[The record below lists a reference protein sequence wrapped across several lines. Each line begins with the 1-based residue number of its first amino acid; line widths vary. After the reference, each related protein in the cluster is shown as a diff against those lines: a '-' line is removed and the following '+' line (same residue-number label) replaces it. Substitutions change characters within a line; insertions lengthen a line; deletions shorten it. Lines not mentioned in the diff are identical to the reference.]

1 MAGEKPGFEWNVPED
16 RDADAAARAARM
28 DPPAPRPPETVIH
41 EGEDAARVIYG
52 EVCAICR
59 DDVTRRGRIDACDH
73 LFCLPCIKRWA
84 KIETKCPLC
93 KARFSFIQPE
103 DLVPPDPE
111 SRPST
116 RGARA
121 GGPQKE
127 LKRIYLPHRDQIY
140 EGDGELPDGMD
151 IEEVLCGRC
160 GDGGD
165 EDKLML
171 CDGCDQGYHC
181 YCVGLDSVPMDEWRC
196 AICAVEDEDD
206 DDGNVTTDH
215 LHETAEDEST
225 RRDEAMARSLQR
237 AEDAAAARAERDE
250 LVAAARE
257 RAAMLRNA
265 RRNARRGGRDGETVV
280 RVRTVG
286 AHRRARERRE
296 EDEED
301 EEDEEGSPAW
311 ASAIRPARGSNPR
324 PRRPPPAVPYRPPG
338 EDARRR
344 TQIARVA
351 ELRRLWERYRTGAI
365 AFDGGDGTEAPNASN
380 DVTHGVTHDVY
391 PPDDAR
397 RPFET
402 GVDDWELARAATGL
416 RDGADTVQTFEPAS
430 TLTATI
436 GAGEPRRELKR
447 PASRRERGAPV
458 PAVGAGVA
466 GVAGAR
472 PSPPPPPT
480 RPSIPSSEWVNP
492 PPPPDSV
499 THRPVTHRPVRRRV
513 TDVKVTAA
521 SGGRLPPGIS
531 FSPPRP
537 PASTRTKRGG
547 WSDDSDDEEPSVR
560 KRLEGS
566 IPAGVEF
573 HKKSLPPRL
582 PRHEV
587 PATSFVP
594 PGVVKH
600 TELLSGSDPAD
611 AKRRER
617 ETESAAMNFGAMDK
631 KRVAARARHFLR
643 PAWTSGKVR
652 GKDTFKEY
660 AKRATQ
666 AGFAAACALAIK
678 TRSRLAGASEDEV
691 LAGAEARA
699 REMSAAVDRAVR
711 AALRKLGVETTEDD
725 G

>member
-1 MAGEKPGFEWNVPED
+1 MAGEKPGFEWDVPED

-28 DPPAPRPPETVIH
+28 DPPAPRPPENAGVSVIH
-41 EGEDAARVIYG
+41 EGEDAARVIHG

-127 LKRIYLPHRDQIY
+127 LKRIYLPHRDQVY

-206 DDGNVTTDH
+206 DDGNVTTDN
-215 LHETAEDEST
+215 LHERSGEDEST

-265 RRNARRGGRDGETVV
+265 RRNARRGGRDGDDV

-296 EDEED
+296 EEE
-301 EEDEEGSPAW
+301 EEEEEGSPAW

-324 PRRPPPAVPYRPPG
+324 PRRPPPAAPYHPPG

-365 AFDGGDGTEAPNASN
+365 AFDGGDGTEASN
-380 DVTHGVTHDVY
+380 GVTHGVTHGVH

-397 RPFET
+397 RPSET

-416 RDGADTVQTFEPAS
+416 REGADTVQMFEPAS
-430 TLTATI
+430 NANATR
-436 GAGEPRRELKR
+436 AGEPRRELKR

-513 TDVKVTAA
+513 TDVKVTDV
-521 SGGRLPPGIS
+521 GGRLPPGIS

-537 PASTRTKRGG
+537 PASTRTRGG
-547 WSDDSDDEEPSVR
+547 WSDDSDDEEPRRRV
-560 KRLEGS
+560 EGS

-573 HKKSLPPRL
+573 HQKSLPPRL

-600 TELLSGSDPAD
+600 TELLSGNDPAD
-611 AKRRER
+611 TKRRER
-617 ETESAAMNFGAMDK
+617 ETEATAMSFGAMDK

-643 PAWTSGKVR
+643 PAWTCGKVR

-711 AALRKLGVETTEDD
+711 AALRKLGVETDD
-725 G
+725 DERG